1 MIKDIKGND
10 LTEVEK
16 IKRWEEYTEELYK
29 KDNHND
35 VIINLEPDILEYE
48 IKQALGSIVRNKVSG
63 GDGISDEL
71 FKILKD
77 DAVKVLHGS
86 DSKASACS
94 VGDPGSIPWLGRS
107 PGEGNGNPLQH
118 FYLENPMDRGVQW
131 ATVHRVAKS
140 RTAWAHKYK
149 LVTI

>member
-1 MIKDIKGND
+1 MLKDRKRND
-10 LTEVEK
+10 LAEVEK
-16 IKRWEEYTEELYK
+16 IKKRWKEYTEELYK

-48 IKQALGSIVRNKVSG
+48 VKQALGSIIRNKVSG

-86 DSKASACS
+86 DGKASACGMTQ
-94 VGDPGSIPWLGRS
+94 VRFLGWEDPLEKEMAIHSSTFTWKIPWTEEPER
-107 PGEGNGNPLQH
+107 LQSMG
-118 FYLENPMDRGVQW
+118 LQ
-131 ATVHRVAKS
+131 RVG
-140 RTAWAHKYK
+140 HD
-149 LVTI
+149 